1 LDLAQIREKH
11 RLKLIEEKMM
21 DCCEAR
27 SEISSVLSEIVESN
41 MRLRYELRMN
51 ELGLEITLLW
61 FEYRKLVGVSDAG
74 IDSNLF

>member
-1 LDLAQIREKH
+1 
-11 RLKLIEEKMM
+11 M
-21 DCCEAR
+21 DCCEER

-61 FEYRKLVGVSDAG
+61 FEYRKLAGVSDAG